1 MTAHHT
7 AEPIAVVGSGMRF
20 PGSSSSRSKLWELL
34 LKPRDLLKRIPEERF
49 NIDNFYHPEP
59 THHST
64 THVQESYFL
73 DEDHRHFDA
82 GFFNIKPVE
91 VAAIDPQQ
99 RLLMEVVYESLESAG
114 IPLESLVG
122 SRTGVYVGL
131 MCADYF
137 EHLHND
143 IDTLPTYVPTGTA
156 RSIMSNR
163 ISYFFDWH
171 GPCMTIDTACS
182 SSLVAVHQA
191 VQLLRSGDSDM
202 AVAAGANMILG
213 PGQYIAESSLHML
226 SADSRSRMWDADGTG
241 YARGEGVAAVVLK
254 RLSTAIADG
263 DKIECI
269 IRETGVN
276 QDGRTKGITMPNA
289 SAQIDLI
296 EQTYAKAGL
305 DPRDPSQ
312 RCQYFEAHGTGTAA
326 GDPKE
331 AEAISKAFF
340 RPDNTSHNGDPL
352 YVGSIKT
359 VVGHTEGTAGLAGLL
374 KASLAV
380 QHGVIPPNLLFNK
393 LHPDIEPFYTN
404 LEIATSPKPWPAI
417 ADGAPRR
424 ASVNS
429 FGFGGTNSHCII
441 ENFVPPSTGV
451 PSPDIN
457 ALALSV
463 PQFAPFNFSAA
474 SGTALRGVLS
484 GYSEYLQSH
493 PNTDLGDLAYTLH
506 ARRSH
511 HAVRASMS
519 ARSISDLQAKI
530 DELLAAPLEGNGAS
544 NFGTRSKALSRPIRV
559 LGVFTGQGAQWPT
572 MGRELLKSP
581 YVRKLV
587 EDLDRELQS
596 LPLPERPSWTL
607 VGQLTCDASES
618 RVAEAAYAQPLS
630 TAIQIILYDLLHS
643 AGVTFQ
649 AIVGHSSGEV
659 AVAYAKG
666 YITRV
671 EAIKIAY
678 YRGYYST
685 ICTSDKPGA
694 MMAAGASAEDAN
706 ELCNLPMFEG
716 RTLCVAAYNSPAGVT
731 LSGDSDAI
739 EQAREILQDE
749 GKFARIVKV
758 DKAYHSPH
766 MKKVAPG
773 FLEALRGCKIQPRH
787 ATTADFPWFS
797 STYKDTEMRG
807 DMQGDRDLS
816 GPYWVNNLL
825 RPVLFAQAVQ
835 TAASAQGPFD
845 FAIEVGP
852 HAALK
857 GPAQATLRESGDAAE
872 AVPYAGLLHRGK
884 DDIDAFCDALGALWS
899 RFSPSPVDF
908 RTVDSTASGTHSRSL
923 LKDLPTY
930 HWDHDRFYW
939 HESRSSR
946 TQARAKNP
954 PHPLLGVRT
963 PDNSEDELRWR
974 NLLKLSEMPWVRGH
988 QLQGQAIYPATAYIA
1003 TAVEAARFMAPD
1015 KNIALI
1021 EIQDFSLGKPLVFG
1035 ENDTGIETVFTL
1047 HGITKEEGDNS
1058 YIASFSYH
1066 ASSNVETEL
1075 LSAHA
1080 TGRVRVTTGETH
1092 AHWLPSR
1099 KGEPPNLTSVPED
1112 QFYSFLEPLG
1122 YSYTGHF
1129 RALSS
1134 IQRKLDYSSSV
1145 IAVPSQDDEPT
1156 PMLLHPAMLDTAL
1169 QGIFLAYCFPG
1180 DGSFDQL
1187 HVPTGIKSFRVN
1199 VGLCEKHL
1207 GPNSSS
1213 VTSCAHLTDNPV
1225 TTRRLRGD
1233 ADIYT
1238 HEGAGLVQMEGI
1250 QVVAF
1255 AEPTADAD
1263 KKMFTEYKWAPLNP
1277 NCDLAMGGYR
1287 ATAEDYEFA
1296 EALERVSL
1304 YYMQRITS
1312 LFPESVRRTM
1322 NLEWHFECAF
1332 AFYEDV
1338 IATTR
1343 AGTRQFAQS
1352 KWADDTEADI
1362 AALKARW
1369 GHRTELKL
1377 ACVVGENLP
1386 AVLRGEATILEH
1398 MTKDGLLD
1406 RFYEV
1411 AMGIRELTSA
1421 LGRTVKQLVH
1431 RHPRMKILEIGAGT
1445 GGATKAIMSEI
1456 GRSFASYTFTDIS
1469 TGFFETA
1476 QEVFDELGSKMV
1488 FKLLDCEKD
1497 IVAQGY
1503 EEHSYDLVV
1512 ASLVLHATADLR
1524 RTLSNARRLLK
1535 PGGYLVFLEIPNNEV
1550 TRAGFVFSA
1559 TPGWWLGQA
1568 EGRKLSPCVSPL
1580 EWHRLLLD
1588 SGFSGVDTATPE
1600 DDVFPFTLTVMVS
1613 QAVDDRVSLLR
1624 EPLSSFRTPQVDSE
1638 VDWDLV
1644 IIGGQT
1650 LGTSQLIDQ
1659 IVRLVQPFG
1668 VKNTVFRTLGDMVGS
1683 AMTSPN
1689 SAILC
1694 LTELD
1699 EPVFRA
1705 LSERT
1710 LKGMQRLFETQGAIL
1725 WATQGG
1731 RSEEPYMN
1739 MSVGL
1744 IRTVM
1749 LENPDL
1755 VVQVLDLD
1763 TRAKPDPR
1771 LLLESLLRLRY
1782 AATWEKDGIIDKMLW
1797 TQEQELALENGELMV
1812 SRVYHD
1818 TPANDRY
1825 NASKRTIHK
1834 ATDPQTVPVIL
1845 SPNSSKPILLH
1856 DNLLQDRITRLSTQA
1871 TDEDSSYVLIK
1882 VEHSLLVPVLAMPLQ
1897 PTYLVL
1903 GTSMATAKSV
1913 FAIAP
1918 NNASHAWIPRE
1929 DAIEV
1934 QVPAGSEPQFLSRL
1948 DNLLRVEN
1956 VLSVCRRDSTLLIHE
1971 PSPELASGIVT
1982 AASLFNVAVF
1992 FTTSSA
1998 PATDGPWIT
2007 LDSYA
2012 QSREIRSL
2020 LPLEVA
2026 VFIDASKHA
2035 HEKRLGALIASSL
2048 PGSCLRTTI
2057 AGIQALQH
2065 ARGFNIA
2072 DLRPMLN
2079 SAVQRALNIMALSR
2093 DSDPKLPT
2101 ITLDQLLG
2109 GADVDATTPAI
2120 LNWSSASTARVPVEI
2135 STVESLVR
2143 FQNDKTYVMFGLTSD
2158 LAQSTCNWMATN
2170 GARNIVLTSRNPKVD
2185 PRWLEHMTQ
2194 AGVRVE
2200 VFASDI
2206 TDKAAL
2212 SGLVDHI
2219 RQNFPPIAGIAHG
2232 AMVLDDV
2239 AFSEMPLEKMTKV
2252 LRPKVNG
2259 AIYLDEI
2266 FRAGPE
2272 TLDFFVF
2279 FGSAATIAGNRGQAA
2294 YSAANSF
2301 MTALASKRRS
2311 QGLAASILHIGA
2323 VMGVGYVN
2331 RNKMFLEA
2339 VHDVLRK
2346 AGFLAY
2352 SEREFHLCFGE
2363 AILASHP
2370 LSGRNPEVMTALKT
2384 YGLED
2389 VIIRWPQF
2397 PRFQHC
2403 IQSDS
2408 EGDRKPTKKAADAS
2422 VKIRLAEATS
2432 EEEIHEIVQDGFVRK
2447 LRAML
2452 HIPDEK
2458 EASQILGSTIDDLG
2472 VDSLVAVDIRSWFLK
2487 ELEIEIPV
2495 FKILSGGVV
2504 RELLEHAVASM
2515 PTREI
2520 FDQNSSQP
2528 KPEAEKPKSTLLAAP
2543 DVAPSLGT
2551 PQPSADSS
2559 TPSHSDDDQ
2568 DKQEASSATST
2579 SVADSSEISK
2589 PSCDKILPISPGQS
2603 RFWFQK
2609 YLMQDQTTANST
2621 ICLQI
2626 NGTVRLGSLES
2637 AVQKVGER
2645 HESFRTSFFVDENQ
2659 KAVQA
2664 ISGTSR
2670 LRLET
2675 VRHADESRVA
2685 LEFENL
2691 KNHVFDIEHGDC
2703 MRIIHLSL
2711 TPTKSYLLVGA
2722 HHIIV
2727 DGISLEILLDDLEKA
2742 YNGQNL
2748 AAEPAYQ
2755 YSTYSEKVRNELA
2768 SGAMQREIEYWRTE
2782 FADTPSPLPLL
2793 PFSAAR
2799 KRTPLTAHAH
2809 NSVSRTIGAQ
2819 LERQVQKACRERKA
2833 NPFHFHLGVL
2843 EVLLFKLFGNSD
2855 VCIGMADA
2863 SRWDDRVSRSIG
2875 MYLNL
2880 LPLRFRLENQQSFDD
2895 VLKHTRKKAYLAM
2908 SNSRLPFDTLL
2919 ENVSCERSTAI
2930 SPLFQAFI
2938 NYRQGVSE
2946 KRRFDN
2952 AELEVKEMDLPKSG
2966 YDISLDIIENPGG
2979 ETRVTFIVQQSLYS
2993 NSDASRLMDMYFT
3006 LLNDLSR
3013 SCQQPLQQVSL
3024 FSSQDVSNAI
3034 QLGKGLLYG
3043 EVFTVLTPFVTGPI
3057 MPSKWPETLV
3067 HRVNEIIAKHPKE
3080 IALKDCNGKSWTYQ
3094 QLDTQVEKVSSAL
3107 IGTIA
3112 KPGSVVAIFQEPS
3125 LYFVA
3130 SLLAILR
3137 VGAVAAPLDCNIPP
3151 ARLRAM
3157 IEESRCSTILVN
3169 TTTAAHTG
3177 DLGLSSSVA
3186 VLDVLQVQDKTPVR
3200 RPISARAGDP
3210 AIILFTSGTSGTPKG
3225 VILSHG
3231 SLRNHVEA
3239 LVHTHGFGCETV
3251 LQQSSVGFDMS
3262 LNQTFMALA
3271 NGGSLVIVPEALR
3284 KDPVAVAKMVQEENI
3299 TYTSATP
3306 SEYLAWLRHGT
3317 TSLFQSTH
3325 WKYATAGG
3333 EKFPTELLQGFRQ
3346 LCDRFGREFHF
3357 INAYGPTECT
3367 LSSSELDLSP
3377 GNHREDPHIPAG
3389 KTLPNYGVYIM
3400 DQDLSVL
3407 PVGWSGEVCIAGAGV
3422 AVDYINNAEES
3433 RKKFLTDP
3441 LPSSLAIQNGWTRMY
3456 RTGDKGV
3463 LRPDGTL
3470 EIIGRIEGDTQIK
3483 LRGLRIELQDVEQSI
3498 LDAAKGRVK
3507 MAVVAPRGDPALLI
3521 AHAVLSPSDASAE
3534 DESSFLRQLAA
3545 SLPLPQYMRPA
3556 AIIPIS
3562 SMPLNASGKI
3572 DRRALQKLAAPIMA
3586 RGSESAGEELTEME
3600 SQLAQVW
3607 RDTLPRQMQELHRI
3621 DAASDFFHVGGN
3633 SMLLIELRQL
3643 INERFQA
3650 SLPLIKLF
3658 ENSTLGG
3665 MAAMIQDLSS
3675 GTDAA
3680 IDWEAETA
3688 IPDDLL
3694 QARTAQLPVVAVQ
3707 NHTSPKTVV
3716 ISGATGLLGSSLLRM
3731 LVESPDVG
3739 KVHCIAIRDTSKLA
3753 EFGSSPKV
3761 VLHKGDLS
3769 LPRCGLSEAEMEA
3782 ISCSADAIIHNGADV
3797 SFLKTYRSL
3806 KAPNLSSTK
3815 ELVRLACVRR
3825 IPFHF
3830 VSTATAGKFNKS
3842 DTLAPES
3849 LARFP
3854 PDQGGAGLADGYA
3867 ASKWAS
3873 ELFLE
3878 KASRELGLP
3887 VFIHR
3892 PSAIMGA
3899 EAGDD
3904 ILSNVLEYGSLTKS
3918 LPDSGRWN
3926 GYVDLVSLENA
3937 AGGVSRSVLSPGVTD
3952 ARVEYLHHAGDQV
3965 IPVQSIRDLLN
3976 SEGGIDL
3983 ESLPMPQW
3991 VDGAVRSGMNPLV
4004 GEFLRNADESG
4015 GLLIGQKLLHKRD

>member
-1 MTAHHT
+1 MTAPHT
-7 AEPIAVVGSGMRF
+7 APRPGNAEAIAVVGSGMRF

-34 LKPRDLLKRIPEERF
+34 LKPRDLLKRVPENRF
-49 NIDNFYHPEP
+49 NIDNFYHPNP

-64 THVQESYFL
+64 THVKESYFL

-99 RLLMEVVYESLESAG
+99 RLLMEVVYESLEAAG
-114 IPLESLVG
+114 MPLESLVG

-131 MCADYF
+131 MTGDYF

-254 RLSTAIADG
+254 RLSDAIADG

-305 DPRDPSQ
+305 DPRDPGQ

-340 RPDNTSHNGDPL
+340 HPGDDISSNHSDPL

-404 LEIATSPKPWPAI
+404 LEIATAPKPWPAL
-417 ADGAPRR
+417 ANGAPRR

-429 FGFGGTNSHCII
+429 FGFGGTNSHVII
-441 ENFVPPSTGV
+441 ENFVPPSAVT
-451 PSPDIN
+451 PSRDIKDV
-457 ALALSV
+457 AA
-463 PQFAPFNFSAA
+463 PQFVPFNFSAA
-474 SGTALRGVLS
+474 SGSALRGVLS
-484 GYSEYLQSH
+484 GFSEYLQSH
-493 PNTDLGDLAYTLH
+493 PNVDIGDLAYTLY
-506 ARRSH
+506 ARRSS
-511 HAVRASMS
+511 HAVRASVAAGS
-519 ARSISDLQAKI
+519 AADLQAKI
-530 DELLAAPLEGNGAS
+530 AELLAAPLEGNSAS
-544 NFGTRSKALSRPIRV
+544 SFGTRSKALPLPVRV

-572 MGRELLKSP
+572 MGRALVKSP
-581 YVRKLV
+581 YVRKIV
-587 EDLDRELQS
+587 EDLDRELQG
-596 LPLPERPSWTL
+596 LPEPGRPSWTL
-607 VGQLTCDASES
+607 LEQLTCDASES

-630 TAIQIILYDLLHS
+630 TAIQIILYDLLTS

-649 AIVGHSSGEV
+649 AVVGHSSGEV
-659 AVAYAKG
+659 AVAYSKG
-666 YITRV
+666 YITKV

-706 ELCNLPMFEG
+706 ELCSLPMFEG
-716 RTLCVAAYNSPAGVT
+716 RDLCVAAYNSPTGVT

-739 EQAREILQDE
+739 EEAREILHDE
-749 GKFARIVKV
+749 GKFARVLKV

-773 FLEALRGCKIQPRH
+773 FLEELKGCGIQARH
-787 ATTADFPWFS
+787 VTGDTPWFS
-797 STYKDTEMRG
+797 STYEDTEMSG
-807 DMQGDRDLS
+807 DTQGDRDLS

-825 RPVLFAQAVQ
+825 RPVLFTQAVQ
-835 TAASAQGPFD
+835 TAAAAQGPFD
-845 FAIEVGP
+845 FAIEIGP

-857 GPAQATLRESGDAAE
+857 GPVQATLREISDSGE
-872 AVPYAGLLHRGK
+872 AIPYAGLLNRGK
-884 DDIDAFCDALGALWS
+884 DDIEAFGDALGALWS
-899 RFSPSPVDF
+899 RFSPSPVNF
-908 RTVDSTASGTHSRSL
+908 REVDSTASGTNGREL

-946 TQARAKNP
+946 VQAIANNP
-954 PHPLLGVRT
+954 PHPLLGTRL
-963 PDNSEDELRWR
+963 PDATEDEIRWR

-988 QLQGQAIYPATAYIA
+988 QLQGQVIYPATAYIA
-1003 TAVEAARFMAPD
+1003 TAVEAGRFLSPD
-1015 KNIALI
+1015 NNIALI
-1021 EIQDFSLGKPLVFG
+1021 EIEDFSLGKPLVFG
-1035 ENDTGIETVFTL
+1035 DNDTGIETVFSL
-1047 HGITKEEGDNS
+1047 HSITKEDGGKS
-1058 YIASFSYH
+1058 FVASFSYH
-1066 ASSNVETEL
+1066 ASTNVEMEL
-1075 LSAHA
+1075 LSVHA
-1080 TGRVRVTTGETH
+1080 TGRLRVTLGERH
-1092 AHWLPSR
+1092 ARWLPSR
-1099 KGEPPNLTSVPED
+1099 KSDPPNLADVSED
-1112 QFYSFLEPLG
+1112 QFYTFLEPLG
-1122 YSYTGHF
+1122 YSYTGPF
-1129 RALSS
+1129 RSLSS
-1134 IQRKLDYSSSV
+1134 IQRKLNYSSSV
-1145 IAVPSQDDEPT
+1145 IAVPPQDDEPT
-1156 PMLLHPAMLDTAL
+1156 QMLLHPAMLDTAL

-1180 DGSFDQL
+1180 DGSFEQL

-1199 VGLCEKHL
+1199 VGLCEQCL
-1207 GPNSSS
+1207 GPKSSS
-1213 VTSCAHLTDNPV
+1213 VTSCAHLTENPI

-1263 KKMFTEYKWAPLNP
+1263 KKMFTEYTWAPLNP
-1277 NCDLAMGGYR
+1277 NGDLAMAGYR

-1296 EALERVSL
+1296 EALERVTL
-1304 YYMQRITS
+1304 HYMQSLTS
-1312 LFPESVRRTM
+1312 QFPPEVRQTM

-1332 AFYEDV
+1332 AFYQDV
-1338 IATTR
+1338 IDTTR
-1343 AGTRQFAQS
+1343 AGTRQFAQK
-1352 KWADDTEADI
+1352 KWIDDSYADI

-1369 GHRTELKL
+1369 AHRTELQL
-1377 ACVVGENLP
+1377 CCVVGDTLP
-1386 AVLRGEATILEH
+1386 AVLRGETTILEH

-1411 AMGIRELTSA
+1411 AMGIREVTIT

-1431 RHPRMKILEIGAGT
+1431 RYPRMKMLEIGAGT
-1445 GGATKAIMSEI
+1445 GGATKVIMSEI

-1469 TGFFETA
+1469 ASFFETA
-1476 QEVFDELGSKMV
+1476 QEVFDALGSKMI
-1488 FKLLDCEKD
+1488 FGILDCEKD
-1497 IVAQGY
+1497 IAAQEY

-1512 ASLVLHATADLR
+1512 ASLVLHATSDLR
-1524 RTLSNARRLLK
+1524 RTLTNARKLLK
-1535 PGGYLVFLEIPNNEV
+1535 PGGYLVFMEIPNNEV

-1568 EGRKLSPCVSPL
+1568 DGRKLSPCVSTL
-1580 EWHRLLLD
+1580 EWHQLLLEC
-1588 SGFSGVDTATPE
+1588 GFSGVDTATPE
-1600 DDVFPFTLTVMVS
+1600 HDVFPFTLTVMVS
-1613 QAVDDRVSLLR
+1613 QAIDDRVSLLR
-1624 EPLSSFRTPQVDSE
+1624 EPLSSFRMPDAVE
-1638 VDWDLV
+1638 WDLV
-1644 IIGGQT
+1644 LVGGQT

-1659 IVRLVQPFG
+1659 ITRLVQPFG
-1668 VKNTVFRTLGDMVGS
+1668 VKYTVFKTLGDMVG
-1683 AMTSPN
+1683 AAIAAPN

-1710 LKGMQRLFETQGAIL
+1710 LKGMQRLFETQGTVL
-1725 WATQGG
+1725 WVTQGG
-1731 RSEEPYMN
+1731 RSEEPYMS
-1739 MSVGL
+1739 MSIGL

-1755 VVQVLDLD
+1755 VSQVLDLPSG
-1763 TRAKPDPR
+1763 AKPDPR
-1771 LLLESLLRLRY
+1771 QLLEQLLRLRY
-1782 AATWEKDGIIDKMLW
+1782 AATWEKDGNIDKILW
-1797 TQEQELALENGELMV
+1797 TQEQELALENGEILV
-1812 SRVYHD
+1812 SRAYHD
-1818 TPANDRY
+1818 TAANDRW

-1834 ATDPQTVPVIL
+1834 PIDPQATPVSL
-1845 SPNSSKPILLH
+1845 SLSSSKPHLAL
-1856 DNLLQDRITRLSTQA
+1856 
-1871 TDEDSSYVLIK
+1871 DSSLQPRMSTAADDSSHVLIK
-1882 VEHSLLVPVLAMPLQ
+1882 VGHSLLAPVLAKPLE

-1903 GTSMATAKSV
+1903 GTSTATGKSAV
-1913 FAIAP
+1913 AIAP
-1918 NNASHAWIPRE
+1918 NNGSYAWIALE
-1929 DAIEV
+1929 NVIEV
-1934 QVPAGSEPQFLSRL
+1934 QVPAGSEPRFLSQL
-1948 DNLLRVEN
+1948 ENLLRVEN
-1956 VLSVCRRDSTLLIHE
+1956 MLSVCRRDSTLLIHE
-1971 PSPELASGIVT
+1971 PSRELASSLVA
-1982 AASLFNVAVF
+1982 AASNLNVTVI

-1998 PATDGPWIT
+1998 SATDGPWIT
-2007 LDSYA
+2007 IDSYA
-2012 QSREIRSL
+2012 QRREMQSL
-2020 LPLEVA
+2020 LPHGVA
-2026 VFIDASKHA
+2026 VFIDASKDA
-2035 HEKRLGALIASSL
+2035 QDRLGALIASSL
-2048 PGSCLRTTI
+2048 PDSCLRTTLTEI
-2057 AGIQALQH
+2057 PALQH
-2065 ARGFNIA
+2065 ARGFTVA
-2072 DLRPMLN
+2072 DLRSRLD
-2079 SAVQRALNIMALSR
+2079 SAVQLSLKNTVLSG
-2093 DSDPKLPT
+2093 DSNANLPT
-2101 ITLDQLLG
+2101 ITPEQLVAG
-2109 GADVDATTPAI
+2109 SKVDAAI
-2120 LNWSSASTARVPVEI
+2120 LDWTSTTEARVPVEI
-2135 STVESLVR
+2135 TTVDSLVSFKR
-2143 FQNDKTYVMFGLTSD
+2143 DRTYVMFGLTSD
-2158 LAQSTCNWMATN
+2158 LAQSICDWMATH
-2170 GARNIVLTSRNPKVD
+2170 GARNIVLTSRTPKVD
-2185 PRWLEHMTQ
+2185 AKWLEDMTE

-2200 VFASDI
+2200 VVANDI

-2212 SGLVDHI
+2212 TSLVDRI

-2252 LRPKVNG
+2252 LGPKVNG

-2266 FRAGPE
+2266 FRADA
-2272 TLDFFVF
+2272 LDFFVF

-2311 QGLAASILHIGA
+2311 KGLAASILHIGA

-2331 RNKMFLEA
+2331 RNKMMKES

-2346 AGFLAY
+2346 AGFLMY

-2370 LSGRNPEVMTALKT
+2370 HSNRNPEVMTALKT
-2384 YGLED
+2384 YDLEH

-2403 IQSDS
+2403 IQNDS
-2408 EGDRKPTKKAADAS
+2408 ESDRKPTKKAADAS
-2422 VKIRLAEATS
+2422 VNMRLAEATT
-2432 EEEIHEIVQDGFVRK
+2432 EEEVHEIVQDGFVRK

-2452 HIPDEK
+2452 HIPDDR
-2458 EASQILGSTIDDLG
+2458 EATQILSSTIDDLG
-2472 VDSLVAVDIRSWFLK
+2472 VDSLVAVDIRSWFMK
-2487 ELEIEIPV
+2487 ELEIEVPV
-2495 FKILSGGVV
+2495 FKILSGGLV
-2504 RELLEHAVASM
+2504 RELLEDAVTIM
-2515 PTREI
+2515 PARQAPGET
-2520 FDQNSSQP
+2520 NSLLS
-2528 KPEAEKPKSTLLAAP
+2528 PEAAKPDSTLLT
-2543 DVAPSLGT
+2543 T
-2551 PQPSADSS
+2551 PVPETSTNSS
-2559 TPSHSDDDQ
+2559 TPSNSGDDDQ
-2568 DKQEASSATST
+2568 DKQESSSATSA
-2579 SVADSSEISK
+2579 SVADSTEVSK
-2589 PSCDKILPISPGQS
+2589 PSFDKVLPVSPGQS

-2609 YLMQDQTTANST
+2609 HMMDDQTTANST

-2626 NGTVRLGSLES
+2626 NGTIRIGSLES
-2637 AVQKVGER
+2637 AVQKVAAR

-2664 ISGTSR
+2664 ILGTSS

-2675 VRHADESRVA
+2675 VILGDESRVA
-2685 LEFENL
+2685 HEFEKL
-2691 KNHVFDIEHGDC
+2691 KNYVFDIEHGEC
-2703 MRIIHLSL
+2703 MRIIQLGL

-2727 DGISLEILLDDLEKA
+2727 DGISLEVLLDDLQKA
-2742 YNGQNL
+2742 YNGQDL
-2748 AAEPAYQ
+2748 VSEPAYQ
-2755 YSTYSEKVRNELA
+2755 YSAYSEKMREDLT
-2768 SGAMQREIEYWRTE
+2768 SGALRREIEYWQSE
-2782 FADTPSPLPLL
+2782 FAEPPSPIPLL
-2793 PFSAAR
+2793 PFSAAT
-2799 KRTPLTAHAH
+2799 KRAPLTTNAH
-2809 NSVSRTIGAQ
+2809 NSVTRTISSQ
-2819 LERQVQKACRERKA
+2819 LADQIQRACRERKA
-2833 NPFHFHLGVL
+2833 NPFHFHLGVF
-2843 EVLLFKLFGNSD
+2843 EVLLFKLFGESD
-2855 VCIGMADA
+2855 VNIGMADA
-2863 SRWDDRVSRSIG
+2863 NRWDDRVARSIG

-2880 LPLRFRLENQQSFDD
+2880 LPLRFRLDNKQSFDE
-2895 VLKHTRKKAYLAM
+2895 VLKQTRKKAYSAM
-2908 SNSRLPFDTLL
+2908 SNSRLPFDILL
-2919 ENVSCERSTAI
+2919 ENVNCERSTAF

-2952 AELEVKEMDLPKSG
+2952 AELEVTAMELPRAG
-2966 YDISLDIIENPGG
+2966 YDLSLDIIENPGG
-2979 ETRVTFIVQQSLYS
+2979 DTRVSFMVQKSLYS
-2993 NSDASRLMDMYFT
+2993 DSDASRLMDMYFA
-3006 LLNDLSR
+3006 LLSDLSR
-3013 SCQQPLQQVSL
+3013 SCDQELQQVSL
-3024 FSSQDVSNAI
+3024 FSSEDISNAI
-3034 QLGKGLLYG
+3034 RLGKG
-3043 EVFTVLTPFVTGPI
+3043 PM

-3067 HRVNEIIAKHPKE
+3067 HRVDEMIAKYPE
-3080 IALKDCNGKSWTYQ
+3080 RVSLGDCNGKSWTYQ
-3094 QLDTQVEKVSSAL
+3094 ELDTEVEKVSSAL
-3107 IGTIA
+3107 LEANT

-3125 LYFVA
+3125 PHFVS

-3137 VGAVAAPLDCNIPP
+3137 VGAVAVPLDCNIPTT
-3151 ARLRAM
+3151 RLGTM
-3157 IEESRCSTILVN
+3157 IKESKCSALLTN
-3169 TTTAAHTG
+3169 TTTAAQIA
-3177 DLGLSSSVA
+3177 DLGLSTSVA
-3186 VLDVLQVQDKTPVR
+3186 VVDVLRIQDANIIR
-3200 RPISARAGDP
+3200 RTVPARASDP
-3210 AIILFTSGTSGTPKG
+3210 AAVFFTSGTSGVPKG
-3225 VILSHG
+3225 VVLSHG

-3239 LVHTHGFGCETV
+3239 LVHTHKFERETV

-3271 NGGSLVIVPEALR
+3271 NGGTLVIVPEALR
-3284 KDPVAVAKMVQEENI
+3284 KDPVAVARIMREQNI
-3299 TYTSATP
+3299 TYTSGTP
-3306 SEYLAWLRHGT
+3306 SEYLAWLRHGA
-3317 TSLFQSTH
+3317 TSLSQSTH
-3325 WKYATAGG
+3325 WRYATAGG
-3333 EKFPTELLQGFRQ
+3333 EKFPSELLQGFRQ
-3346 LCDRFGREFHF
+3346 LGGLFGREFHF
-3357 INAYGPTECT
+3357 FNAYGPTEGSF
-3367 LSSSELDLSP
+3367 SSSEMDLSL
-3377 GNHREDPHIPAG
+3377 GSHLEDAHIPAG
-3389 KTLPNYGVYIM
+3389 RTLPNYGIYIM
-3400 DQDLSVL
+3400 DQNLSVL

-3422 AVDYINNAEES
+3422 AIDYINNAEES

-3441 LPSSLAIQNGWTRMY
+3441 MPTSVAIQNGWTRMY
-3456 RTGDKGV
+3456 RSGDKGV
-3463 LRPDGTL
+3463 LRSDGTL
-3470 EIIGRIEGDTQIK
+3470 EIIGRMEGDTQIK

-3507 MAVVAPRGDPALLI
+3507 TVVVTPRGDPALLI

-3534 DESSFLRQLAA
+3534 NEVEFLRKLAA

-3556 AIIPIS
+3556 AIVPVPS
-3562 SMPLNASGKI
+3562 LPLNASGKI
-3572 DRRALQKLAAPIMA
+3572 DRKALQRLAIPSISQGPKLT
-3586 RGSESAGEELTEME
+3586 GEELTETE
-3600 SQLAQVW
+3600 SKLSQIW
-3607 RDTLPRQMQELHRI
+3607 RDTLPKQLEEVHQI
-3621 DAASDFFHVGGN
+3621 DTASDFFHVGGN

-3643 INERFQA
+3643 ANKRFQA
-3650 SLPLIKLF
+3650 NLPLIKLF
-3658 ENSTLGG
+3658 ENSTLGA

-3675 GTDAA
+3675 DADTA
-3680 IDWEAETA
+3680 IDWAAETA
-3688 IPDDLL
+3688 IPEDLL
-3694 QARTAQLPVVAVQ
+3694 EARTQQVPTVAVQ
-3707 NHTSPKTVV
+3707 NSMSPKIVV
-3716 ISGATGLLGSSLLRM
+3716 MSGATGLLGSALLRL
-3731 LVESPDVG
+3731 LVDSPNVS
-3739 KVHCIAIRDTSKLA
+3739 KIHCIAIRDTSKLA
-3753 EFGSSPKV
+3753 EFASSPKV
-3761 VLHKGDLS
+3761 VLHKGDLA
-3769 LPRCGLSEAEMEA
+3769 LPHCGLSETEVESIAA
-3782 ISCSADAIIHNGADV
+3782 SADAIIHNGADV

-3806 KAPNLSSTK
+3806 RAPNLSSTK
-3815 ELVRLACVRR
+3815 ELVRLASARR
-3825 IPFHF
+3825 VPFHF

-3854 PDQGGAGLADGYA
+3854 PQQGGAGLADGYA

-3873 ELFLE
+3873 EVFLE
-3878 KASRELGLP
+3878 KATRELGLP

-3892 PSAIMGA
+3892 PSAIMGD

-3904 ILSNVLEYGSLTKS
+3904 ILSNVLEYGSQTKA
-3918 LPDSGRWN
+3918 LPDSSRWT

-3937 AGGVSRSVLSPGVTD
+3937 AGGIGHSVLQAASPA

-3976 SEGGIDL
+3976 GEGVQTW
-3983 ESLPMPQW
+3983 SRCPW
-3991 VDGAVRSGMNPLV
+3991 ASGWMAPCGV
-4004 GEFLRNADESG
+4004 A
-4015 GLLIGQKLLHKRD
+4015 